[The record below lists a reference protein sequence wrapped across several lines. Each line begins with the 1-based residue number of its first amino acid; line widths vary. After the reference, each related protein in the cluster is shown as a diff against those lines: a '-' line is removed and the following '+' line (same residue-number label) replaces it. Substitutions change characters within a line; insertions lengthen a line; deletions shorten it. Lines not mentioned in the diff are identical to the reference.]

1 MSAIF
6 QRATLVGLFL
16 ASAAL
21 AGCANNQQPTGAI
34 EPPTQLSSSAAADP
48 NAPAAGAGQQV
59 ASASHAVMAKPTPM
73 ALATVDSM
81 GCDQIQ
87 GEVDAYKTDGTAAKL
102 VKFGQAKYQ
111 PTAAEQTSFARLVS
125 LRQGFAANCKTAK
138 AMKKPMKPAATAM
151 IPAAAVKSK
160 AIPAAKA
167 GAPADTK
174 VAPAG

>member
-1 MSAIF
+1 MLAIF

-21 AGCANNQQPTGAI
+21 AGCASNQQPTGAI
-34 EPPTQLSSSAAADP
+34 EPPTQLSSSAAAADP
-48 NAPAAGAGQQV
+48 NAPAGAQV
-59 ASASHAVMAKPTPM
+59 ASANAAVMAKPTPL

-87 GEVDAYKTDGTAAKL
+87 AEVDGYKTDGTSAKL

-111 PTAAEQTSFARLVS
+111 PTPAEQSSFSRLVS
-125 LRQGFAANCKTAK
+125 LRQGFSANCKTAGK
-138 AMKKPMKPAATAM
+138 VAKKTMKPAATAIAPTASM
-151 IPAAAVKSK
+151 VKTK
-160 AIPAAKA
+160 ALPAAKA

-174 VAPAG
+174 IAPAG